1 MRYAKLSED
10 DEMKDLMDDDE
21 IRNYFN
27 SRDPNRKKVDPIID
41 LESAEQHKGKASA
54 LTPKE
59 ETEEIHGVSFSQ
71 HIKQIRETAR
81 HYIWIGMALAF
92 TIAII
97 VTLIK

>member
-1 MRYAKLSED
+1 
-10 DEMKDLMDDDE
+10 MKDLLDDDD
-21 IRNYFN
+21 IRNYFK
-27 SRDPNRKKVDPIID
+27 SRDPNRKKIDPIID
-41 LESAEQHKGKASA
+41 LETAEQHKGKASA
-54 LTPKE
+54 LSPKE

-81 HYIWIGMALAF
+81 HYVWIGIAMGL